1 MSRTHIRIT
10 SSIPGFRRAGIAHS
24 TEPTTY
30 PITDFSDT
38 QLAQLDAEPRLAV
51 EFITVKADPSN
62 DQAGAMEVDDVE
74 VDLNSLTVE
83 RLKEIAALGEID
95 GYKTMKKAELILAIE
110 DARDNESVVE
120 YDASEG

>member
-1 MSRTHIRIT
+1 MSHTHIRIT
-10 SSIPGFRRAGIAHS
+10 SSIPGFRRAGLAHS

-51 EFITVKADPSN
+51 EFITAKADPAN
-62 DQAGAMEVDDVE
+62 DQTGAMDVDDVE

-83 RLKEIAALGEID
+83 RLKEIAALGEIE

-110 DARDNESVVE
+110 DARDNELVVE
-120 YDASEG
+120 YDTSEG